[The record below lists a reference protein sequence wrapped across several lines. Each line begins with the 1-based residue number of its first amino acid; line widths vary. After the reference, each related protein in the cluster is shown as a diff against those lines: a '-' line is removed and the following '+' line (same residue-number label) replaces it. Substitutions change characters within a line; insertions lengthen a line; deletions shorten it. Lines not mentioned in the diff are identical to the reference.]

1 MKRHCENLLV
11 GGPHQPRSHSPV
23 LRGPG
28 KPVGFFPRE
37 FKSRPR
43 RQNMHNSRHSPC
55 QKDGILIQCHWPQ
68 NNMEQR
74 SDEKSDVEEGGLMER
89 LSDHPARSI
98 FSDIDGRLRILDSF
112 VSEIGY
118 SFNLIKKYWGAK
130 ELVMMGFCVSGF
142 ILGTW
147 DIGIGEIT
155 SGGDYDRWGIMGD
168 ESGFLHMKD
177 LALIVSLL
185 SLICWLG
192 FVVMLWNSYPIMR
205 ENMVY
210 LLIGM
215 GFILFGFIRAHAEK
229 PEFPTEAGLKSWT
242 WVIIANLIMLFLS
255 TFVVRRAVVET
266 RDIHV
271 QRKHAHPDPRVIDR
285 AWKDHS
291 LFAWSSAIAAWI
303 VFLNISFWSSTHSI
317 APSPGDLDFSFSLV
331 LIHIITGIIATFLL
345 LAIVWFPEFMLGA
358 TESRIQSSRA
368 REVSGEEIQAKKVEH
383 GKCPVCNQNTSA
395 TMDEDGKI
403 TIPCELEE
411 CSGKGIVGSDCK
423 ECGRKISTRLVCINC
438 GSNTPVGGHFGRVEA
453 W

>member
-1 MKRHCENLLV
+1 ME
-11 GGPHQPRSHSPV
+11 S
-23 LRGPG
+23 RGDG
-28 KPVGFFPRE
+28 KSE
-37 FKSRPR
+37 A
-43 RQNMHNSRHSPC
+43 
-55 QKDGILIQCHWPQ
+55 
-68 NNMEQR
+68 
-74 SDEKSDVEEGGLMER
+74 EGVALMER
-89 LSDHPARSI
+89 LSDHHSRST
-98 FSDIDGRLRILDSF
+98 FSNFDSRLQILDDVF
-112 VSEIGY
+112 SEISY
-118 SFNLIKKYWGAK
+118 SLDLIRKYWGAK
-130 ELVMMGFCVSGF
+130 ELVMMAFCVSGF

-147 DIGIGEIT
+147 DIGIGEIS

-205 ENMVY
+205 ENMLY

-215 GFILFGFIRAHAEK
+215 GFILFGFIRAHAEN
-229 PEFPTEAGLKSWT
+229 PDFPTGAGLSSWT

-271 QRKHAHPDPRVIDR
+271 QRKHAHPDPRVVDR

-291 LFAWSSAIAAWI
+291 LFAWSIAIAIWI
-303 VFLNISFWSSTHSI
+303 IFLNISFWSSTHSI

-331 LIHIITGIIATFLL
+331 LIHVLTGIIATFLL
-345 LAIVWFPEFMLGA
+345 LTIVWFPEFMLGA
-358 TESRIQSSRA
+358 TEVRIQSSRA
-368 REVSGEEIQAKKVEH
+368 REVSGEEVRAKKVEQ
-383 GKCPVCNQNTSA
+383 GKCPVCNQKTSA
-395 TMDEDGKI
+395 TMDEDGNI
-403 TIPCELEE
+403 TIPCEIEG
-411 CSGKGIVGSDCK
+411 CRGKGIVGSDCK
-423 ECGRKISTRLVCINC
+423 ECDSKIPTRLVCVNC

>member
-1 MKRHCENLLV
+1 
-11 GGPHQPRSHSPV
+11 
-23 LRGPG
+23 
-28 KPVGFFPRE
+28 
-37 FKSRPR
+37 
-43 RQNMHNSRHSPC
+43 
-55 QKDGILIQCHWPQ
+55 
-68 NNMEQR
+68 MEMR
-74 SDEKSDVEEGGLMER
+74 SDGKSEAEGVAPMER
-89 LSDHPARSI
+89 LSDRPVGSI
-98 FSDIDGRLRILDSF
+98 FSNIDSRLQILDDLF
-112 VSEIGY
+112 SEISY
-118 SFNLIKKYWGAK
+118 SLDLIKKYWGVK
-130 ELVMMGFCVSGF
+130 ELVMMAFFVSGF

-147 DIGIGEIT
+147 DIGIGEIS

-192 FVVMLWNSYPIMR
+192 FIVMLWNSYPIMR
-205 ENMVY
+205 ENMLY

-215 GFILFGFIRAHAEK
+215 GFILFGFIRAHAEN
-229 PEFPTEAGLKSWT
+229 PDFPSEAGLKSLT

-255 TFVVRRAVVET
+255 IFVVGRAVVET

-291 LFAWSSAIAAWI
+291 LFAWSSAIAIWI
-303 VFLNISFWSSTHSI
+303 IFLNISFWSSTHSI

-331 LIHIITGIIATFLL
+331 LIHVFTGIIATFLL
-345 LAIVWFPEFMLGA
+345 LTIVWFPEFMLGA
-358 TESRIQSSRA
+358 TEARIQSSRA
-368 REVSGEEIQAKKVEH
+368 REVSGEEVQTKKVEQ

-395 TMDEDGKI
+395 TMDEEGDI
-403 TIPCELEE
+403 TVPCELEG
-411 CSGKGIVGSDCK
+411 CSGKGVVGSECK
-423 ECGRKISTRLVCINC
+423 ECGSKIPTRLVCINC

>member
-1 MKRHCENLLV
+1 
-11 GGPHQPRSHSPV
+11 
-23 LRGPG
+23 
-28 KPVGFFPRE
+28 
-37 FKSRPR
+37 
-43 RQNMHNSRHSPC
+43 
-55 QKDGILIQCHWPQ
+55 
-68 NNMEQR
+68 MEMR
-74 SDEKSDVEEGGLMER
+74 SDGKLELDEVALMER
-89 LSDHPARSI
+89 LSDHPTGSI
-98 FSDIDGRLRILDSF
+98 FSNFNRRLQILDDLF
-112 VSEIGY
+112 SEISY
-118 SFNLIKKYWGAK
+118 SFNLIKKYWGVK
-130 ELVMMGFCVSGF
+130 ELVMMAFCVSGF

-147 DIGIGEIT
+147 DIGIGEIS

-205 ENMVY
+205 ENMLY

-215 GFILFGFIRAHAEK
+215 GFILFGFIRAHAEN
-229 PEFPTEAGLKSWT
+229 PDFPTEAGLKSWT

-271 QRKHAHPDPRVIDR
+271 QRKHAHPDPRVVDR

-291 LFAWSSAIAAWI
+291 LFAWSSAIAIWI

-331 LIHIITGIIATFLL
+331 LIHVLTGIIATFLL
-345 LAIVWFPEFMLGA
+345 LIIVWFPEFMLGA
-358 TESRIQSSRA
+358 TEARIQSSRA
-368 REVSGEEIQAKKVEH
+368 REVSGEEVQAKKVEQ
-383 GKCPVCNQNTSA
+383 GKCPVCNQNTIA
-395 TMDEDGKI
+395 TMDEEGNI
-403 TIPCELEE
+403 TIPCEIEG
-411 CSGKGIVGSDCK
+411 CIGKGIVGSDCK
-423 ECGRKISTRLVCINC
+423 ECDSKIPTRLVCVNC

>member
-1 MKRHCENLLV
+1 
-11 GGPHQPRSHSPV
+11 
-23 LRGPG
+23 
-28 KPVGFFPRE
+28 
-37 FKSRPR
+37 
-43 RQNMHNSRHSPC
+43 
-55 QKDGILIQCHWPQ
+55 
-68 NNMEQR
+68 MEMR
-74 SDEKSDVEEGGLMER
+74 SDGNSEAEGVALMER
-89 LSDHPARSI
+89 LSDHQAGSI
-98 FSDIDGRLRILDSF
+98 FSNFDSRLQILDDVF
-112 VSEIGY
+112 SEISY
-118 SFNLIKKYWGAK
+118 SFGLIRKYWGAK
-130 ELVMMGFCVSGF
+130 ELVMMAFCVSGF

-147 DIGIGEIT
+147 DIGIGEIS

-205 ENMVY
+205 ENMLY

-215 GFILFGFIRAHAEK
+215 GFILFGFIRAHAGN
-229 PEFPTEAGLKSWT
+229 PDFPTEAGLKSWT

-271 QRKHAHPDPRVIDR
+271 QRKHAHPDPRVVDR

-291 LFAWSSAIAAWI
+291 LFAWSIAIAIWI
-303 VFLNISFWSSTHSI
+303 IFLNISFWSSTHSI

-331 LIHIITGIIATFLL
+331 LIHVFTGIIATFLL
-345 LAIVWFPEFMLGA
+345 LTIVWFPEFMLGA
-358 TESRIQSSRA
+358 TEVRIQSSRA
-368 REVSGEEIQAKKVEH
+368 REVSGEEVRAKKVEQ
-383 GKCPVCNQNTSA
+383 GKCPVCNQKTSA
-395 TMDEDGKI
+395 TMDEEGNI
-403 TIPCELEE
+403 TIPCEIEG
-411 CSGKGIVGSDCK
+411 CRGKGIVGSDCK
-423 ECGRKISTRLVCINC
+423 ECDSKIPTRLVCVNC

>member
-1 MKRHCENLLV
+1 
-11 GGPHQPRSHSPV
+11 
-23 LRGPG
+23 
-28 KPVGFFPRE
+28 
-37 FKSRPR
+37 
-43 RQNMHNSRHSPC
+43 
-55 QKDGILIQCHWPQ
+55 
-68 NNMEQR
+68 MELR
-74 SDEKSDVEEGGLMER
+74 SDGKSEAEGVALMER
-89 LSDHPARSI
+89 LSDHPAGSI
-98 FSDIDGRLRILDSF
+98 FSNFNRRLQILDDLF
-112 VSEIGY
+112 SEIGY

-130 ELVMMGFCVSGF
+130 ELMMMAFCVSGF

-147 DIGIGEIT
+147 DIGIGEIS

-205 ENMVY
+205 ENMLY

-215 GFILFGFIRAHAEK
+215 GFILFGFIRAHAGN
-229 PEFPTEAGLKSWT
+229 PDFPTEAGLKSWT

-271 QRKHAHPDPRVIDR
+271 QRKHAHPDPRVVDR

-291 LFAWSSAIAAWI
+291 LFAWSSAIAIWV

-331 LIHIITGIIATFLL
+331 LIHVFTGIIATFLL
-345 LAIVWFPEFMLGA
+345 LIIVWFPEFMLGA
-358 TESRIQSSRA
+358 TEARIQSSRA
-368 REVSGEEIQAKKVEH
+368 REVSGEEVQAKKVEQ
-383 GKCPVCNQNTSA
+383 GKCPVCNQNTIA
-395 TMDEDGKI
+395 TMDEEGNI
-403 TIPCELEE
+403 TIPCEIEG
-411 CSGKGIVGSDCK
+411 CRGKGIVGSECK
-423 ECGRKISTRLVCINC
+423 ECDRKIPTRLVCVNC

>member
-1 MKRHCENLLV
+1 ME
-11 GGPHQPRSHSPV
+11 
-23 LRGPG
+23 LRGDG
-28 KPVGFFPRE
+28 KSE
-37 FKSRPR
+37 A
-43 RQNMHNSRHSPC
+43 
-55 QKDGILIQCHWPQ
+55 
-68 NNMEQR
+68 
-74 SDEKSDVEEGGLMER
+74 EGVALMER
-89 LSDHPARSI
+89 LSDHHSRST
-98 FSDIDGRLRILDSF
+98 FSNFDSRLQILDDVF
-112 VSEIGY
+112 SEISY
-118 SFNLIKKYWGAK
+118 SLDLIRKYWGAK
-130 ELVMMGFCVSGF
+130 ELVMMAFCVSGF

-147 DIGIGEIT
+147 DIGIGEIS

-205 ENMVY
+205 ENMLY

-215 GFILFGFIRAHAEK
+215 GFILFGFIRAHAEN
-229 PEFPTEAGLKSWT
+229 PDFPTGTGLSSWT

-271 QRKHAHPDPRVIDR
+271 QRKHAHPDPRVVDR

-291 LFAWSSAIAAWI
+291 LFAWSIAIAIWI
-303 VFLNISFWSSTHSI
+303 IFLNISFWSSTHSI

-331 LIHIITGIIATFLL
+331 LIHVLTGIIATFLL
-345 LAIVWFPEFMLGA
+345 LTIVWFPEFMLGA
-358 TESRIQSSRA
+358 TEVRIQSSRA
-368 REVSGEEIQAKKVEH
+368 REVSGEEVRAKKVEQ
-383 GKCPVCNQNTSA
+383 GKCPVCNQKTSA
-395 TMDEDGKI
+395 TMDEDGNI
-403 TIPCELEE
+403 TIPCEIEG
-411 CSGKGIVGSDCK
+411 CRGKGIVGSDCK
-423 ECGRKISTRLVCINC
+423 ECDSKIPTRLVCVNC

>member
-1 MKRHCENLLV
+1 ME
-11 GGPHQPRSHSPV
+11 
-23 LRGPG
+23 LRGDG
-28 KPVGFFPRE
+28 KSE
-37 FKSRPR
+37 A
-43 RQNMHNSRHSPC
+43 
-55 QKDGILIQCHWPQ
+55 
-68 NNMEQR
+68 
-74 SDEKSDVEEGGLMER
+74 EGVALMER
-89 LSDHPARSI
+89 LSDHHSRST
-98 FSDIDGRLRILDSF
+98 FSNFDSRLQILDDVF
-112 VSEIGY
+112 SEISY
-118 SFNLIKKYWGAK
+118 SLDLIRKYWGAK
-130 ELVMMGFCVSGF
+130 ELVMMAFCVSGF

-147 DIGIGEIT
+147 DIGIGEIS

-205 ENMVY
+205 ENMLY

-215 GFILFGFIRAHAEK
+215 GFILFGFIRAHAEN
-229 PEFPTEAGLKSWT
+229 PDFPTGAGLSSWT

-271 QRKHAHPDPRVIDR
+271 QRKHAHPDPRVVDR

-291 LFAWSSAIAAWI
+291 LFAWSIAIAIWI
-303 VFLNISFWSSTHSI
+303 IFLNISFWSSTHSI

-331 LIHIITGIIATFLL
+331 LIHVLTGIIATFLL
-345 LAIVWFPEFMLGA
+345 LTIVWFPEFMLGA
-358 TESRIQSSRA
+358 TEVRIQSSRA
-368 REVSGEEIQAKKVEH
+368 REVSGEEVRAKKVEQ

-395 TMDEDGKI
+395 TMDEDGNI
-403 TIPCELEE
+403 TIPCEIEG
-411 CSGKGIVGSDCK
+411 CRGKGIVGSDCK
-423 ECGRKISTRLVCINC
+423 ECDSKIPTRLVCVNC

>member
-1 MKRHCENLLV
+1 
-11 GGPHQPRSHSPV
+11 
-23 LRGPG
+23 
-28 KPVGFFPRE
+28 
-37 FKSRPR
+37 
-43 RQNMHNSRHSPC
+43 
-55 QKDGILIQCHWPQ
+55 
-68 NNMEQR
+68 MEMR
-74 SDEKSDVEEGGLMER
+74 SDGKSEAEGVALMER
-89 LSDHPARSI
+89 LSERPVRSI
-98 FSDIDGRLRILDSF
+98 FSNIDSRLQILDDLF
-112 VSEIGY
+112 SEISY
-118 SFNLIKKYWGAK
+118 SLDLIKKYWGVK
-130 ELVMMGFCVSGF
+130 ELVMMAFCVSGF

-147 DIGIGEIT
+147 DIGIGEIS

-185 SLICWLG
+185 SLICWSG
-192 FVVMLWNSYPIMR
+192 FIVMLWNSYPIMR
-205 ENMVY
+205 ENMLY

-215 GFILFGFIRAHAEK
+215 GFILFGFIRAHAEN
-229 PEFPTEAGLKSWT
+229 PDFPSEAGLKSWT

-291 LFAWSSAIAAWI
+291 LFAWSSAIAIWI
-303 VFLNISFWSSTHSI
+303 IFLNISFWSSTHSI

-331 LIHIITGIIATFLL
+331 LIHVFTGIIATFLL
-345 LAIVWFPEFMLGA
+345 LTIVWFPEFMLGA
-358 TESRIQSSRA
+358 TEARIQSSRA
-368 REVSGEEIQAKKVEH
+368 REVSGEEVQTKKVEQ

-395 TMDEDGKI
+395 TMDEEGDI
-403 TIPCELEE
+403 TVPCELEG
-411 CSGKGIVGSDCK
+411 CSGKGVVGSECK
-423 ECGRKISTRLVCINC
+423 ECGSKIPTRLVCINC

>member
-1 MKRHCENLLV
+1 ME
-11 GGPHQPRSHSPV
+11 
-23 LRGPG
+23 LRGDG
-28 KPVGFFPRE
+28 KSE
-37 FKSRPR
+37 A
-43 RQNMHNSRHSPC
+43 
-55 QKDGILIQCHWPQ
+55 
-68 NNMEQR
+68 
-74 SDEKSDVEEGGLMER
+74 EGVALMER
-89 LSDHPARSI
+89 LSDHHSRST
-98 FSDIDGRLRILDSF
+98 FSNFDSRLQILDDVF
-112 VSEIGY
+112 SEISY
-118 SFNLIKKYWGAK
+118 SLDLIRKYWGAK
-130 ELVMMGFCVSGF
+130 ELVMMAFCVSGF

-147 DIGIGEIT
+147 DIGIGEIS

-205 ENMVY
+205 ENMLY

-215 GFILFGFIRAHAEK
+215 GFILFGFIRAHAEN
-229 PEFPTEAGLKSWT
+229 PDFPTGAGLSSWT

-271 QRKHAHPDPRVIDR
+271 QRKHAHPDPRVVDR

-291 LFAWSSAIAAWI
+291 LFAWSIAIAIWI
-303 VFLNISFWSSTHSI
+303 IFLNISFWSSTHSI

-331 LIHIITGIIATFLL
+331 LIHVLTGIIATFLL
-345 LAIVWFPEFMLGA
+345 LTIVWFPEFMLGA
-358 TESRIQSSRA
+358 TEARIQSSRA
-368 REVSGEEIQAKKVEH
+368 REVSGEVVRDKKVEQ

-395 TMDEDGKI
+395 TMDEDGNI
-403 TIPCELEE
+403 TIPCEIEG
-411 CSGKGIVGSDCK
+411 CRGKGIVGSDCE
-423 ECGRKISTRLVCINC
+423 ECDSKIPTRLVCVNC

>member
-1 MKRHCENLLV
+1 
-11 GGPHQPRSHSPV
+11 
-23 LRGPG
+23 
-28 KPVGFFPRE
+28 
-37 FKSRPR
+37 
-43 RQNMHNSRHSPC
+43 
-55 QKDGILIQCHWPQ
+55 
-68 NNMEQR
+68 MEMR
-74 SDEKSDVEEGGLMER
+74 SDGKSEADEVALMER
-89 LSDHPARSI
+89 LSDHPTEST
-98 FSDIDGRLRILDSF
+98 FSNLNSRLQILDDLM
-112 VSEIGY
+112 SEIGY
-118 SFNLIKKYWGAK
+118 SFSLIKKYWGDK
-130 ELVMMGFCVSGF
+130 ELLMMAFCVSGF

-147 DIGIGEIT
+147 DIGIGEIS

-205 ENMVY
+205 ENMLY

-215 GFILFGFIRAHAEK
+215 GFILFGFIRAHAEN
-229 PEFPTEAGLKSWT
+229 PDFPSEAGLGSWT
-242 WVIIANLIMLFLS
+242 WVVIANLIMLFLS

-271 QRKHAHPDPRVIDR
+271 QRKHTHPDPRVVDR

-303 VFLNISFWSSTHSI
+303 VFLNVSFWSSTHSV

-331 LIHIITGIIATFLL
+331 LIHVFTGIIATFLL
-345 LAIVWFPEFMLGA
+345 LTIVWFPEFMLGA
-358 TESRIQSSRA
+358 TEVRIQSSRA
-368 REVSGEEIQAKKVEH
+368 REVSGEEVRTKKVEQ
-383 GKCPVCNQNTSA
+383 GKCPVCNKNTSA
-395 TMDEDGKI
+395 TMDEVGDI
-403 TIPCELEE
+403 TIPCEIEG
-411 CSGKGIVGSDCK
+411 CRGKGIVGSKCK
-423 ECGRKISTRLVCINC
+423 ECDSKIPTRLVCVNC

>member
-1 MKRHCENLLV
+1 
-11 GGPHQPRSHSPV
+11 
-23 LRGPG
+23 
-28 KPVGFFPRE
+28 
-37 FKSRPR
+37 
-43 RQNMHNSRHSPC
+43 
-55 QKDGILIQCHWPQ
+55 
-68 NNMEQR
+68 MEMR
-74 SDEKSDVEEGGLMER
+74 SDGKSELDEVALMER
-89 LSDHPARSI
+89 LSDHPTGST
-98 FSDIDGRLRILDSF
+98 FSNLNSRLQILDDLF
-112 VSEIGY
+112 SEIGY

-130 ELVMMGFCVSGF
+130 ELVMMAFCVSGF

-147 DIGIGEIT
+147 DIGIGEIS

-205 ENMVY
+205 ENMLY

-215 GFILFGFIRAHAEK
+215 GFILFGFIRAHAEN
-229 PEFPTEAGLKSWT
+229 PDFPSEAGLRSWT

-271 QRKHAHPDPRVIDR
+271 QRKHAHPDPRVVDR

-291 LFAWSSAIAAWI
+291 LFAWSSAIAIWI
-303 VFLNISFWSSTHSI
+303 VFLNVSFWSSTHSI

-331 LIHIITGIIATFLL
+331 LIHVFTGIIATFLL
-345 LAIVWFPEFMLGA
+345 LTIVWFPEFMLGA
-358 TESRIQSSRA
+358 TEVRIQSSRA
-368 REVSGEEIQAKKVEH
+368 REVSGEEVRTKKVEQ

-395 TMDEDGKI
+395 TMDEVGNI
-403 TIPCELEE
+403 TIPCEIEG
-411 CSGKGIVGSDCK
+411 CRGKGIVGSKCK
-423 ECGRKISTRLVCINC
+423 ECDSKIPTRLVCVNC

>member
-1 MKRHCENLLV
+1 
-11 GGPHQPRSHSPV
+11 
-23 LRGPG
+23 
-28 KPVGFFPRE
+28 
-37 FKSRPR
+37 
-43 RQNMHNSRHSPC
+43 
-55 QKDGILIQCHWPQ
+55 
-68 NNMEQR
+68 MEQR
-74 SDEKSDVEEGGLMER
+74 SDDSSDIGEGALMER
-89 LSDHPARSI
+89 LSDHPRREI
-98 FSDIDGRLRILDSF
+98 FSKIDSRLRNLDDL
-112 VSEIGY
+112 VSEIDY
-118 SFNLIKKYWGAK
+118 SFNLIKKYWGVK
-130 ELVMMGFCVSGF
+130 ELVMMAFCVSGF

-147 DIGIGEIT
+147 DIGIGEIS

-168 ESGFLHMKD
+168 ESGFLHIKD

-215 GFILFGFIRAHAEK
+215 GFILFGFIRAHAEN
-229 PEFPTEAGLKSWT
+229 PDFPTGAGLGSWT
-242 WVIIANLIMLFLS
+242 WVLIANLIMLFLS

-291 LFAWSSAIAAWI
+291 LFAWSSAIAIWI

-331 LIHIITGIIATFLL
+331 LIHVITGMLATFLL
-345 LAIVWFPEFMLGA
+345 LTIVWFPEFMLGA
-358 TESRIQSSRA
+358 TEVRIQSSRA
-368 REVSGEEIQAKKVEH
+368 REVSGEEIQIKEVEQ

-395 TMDEDGKI
+395 TMERDAQETERKI
-403 TIPCELEE
+403 TMPCELEG
-411 CSGKGIVGSDCK
+411 CSGNGLVGSDCE
-423 ECGRKISTRLVCINC
+423 ECGRKIPTRAVCINC
-438 GSNTPVGGHFGRVEA
+438 GSNTPVGDHFGRVEA

>member
-1 MKRHCENLLV
+1 
-11 GGPHQPRSHSPV
+11 
-23 LRGPG
+23 
-28 KPVGFFPRE
+28 
-37 FKSRPR
+37 
-43 RQNMHNSRHSPC
+43 
-55 QKDGILIQCHWPQ
+55 
-68 NNMEQR
+68 MEMR
-74 SDEKSDVEEGGLMER
+74 SDGKLELDEVALMER
-89 LSDHPARSI
+89 LSDHPTGST
-98 FSDIDGRLRILDSF
+98 FSNLNSRLQILDDLF
-112 VSEIGY
+112 SEIGY

-130 ELVMMGFCVSGF
+130 ELVMMAFCVSGF

-147 DIGIGEIT
+147 DLGIGEIS

-205 ENMVY
+205 ENMLY

-215 GFILFGFIRAHAEK
+215 GFILFGFIRAHAEN
-229 PEFPTEAGLKSWT
+229 PDFPSEAGLGSWT
-242 WVIIANLIMLFLS
+242 WVVAANLIMLFLS

-271 QRKHAHPDPRVIDR
+271 QRKHTHPDPRVVDR

-303 VFLNISFWSSTHSI
+303 VFLNVSFWSSTHSV

-331 LIHIITGIIATFLL
+331 LIHVFTGIIATFLL
-345 LAIVWFPEFMLGA
+345 LTIVWFPEFMLGA
-358 TESRIQSSRA
+358 TEVRIQSSRA
-368 REVSGEEIQAKKVEH
+368 REVSGEEVRTKKVEQ
-383 GKCPVCNQNTSA
+383 GKCPVCNKNTSA
-395 TMDEDGKI
+395 TMDEVGDI
-403 TIPCELEE
+403 TIPCEIEG
-411 CSGKGIVGSDCK
+411 CRGKGVVGSKCK
-423 ECGRKISTRLVCINC
+423 ECDSKITTRLVCVNC

>member
-1 MKRHCENLLV
+1 MEM
-11 GGPHQPRSHSPV
+11 RSH
-23 LRGPG
+23 G
-28 KPVGFFPRE
+28 KSE
-37 FKSRPR
+37 A
-43 RQNMHNSRHSPC
+43 
-55 QKDGILIQCHWPQ
+55 
-68 NNMEQR
+68 
-74 SDEKSDVEEGGLMER
+74 DEVALMER
-89 LSDHPARSI
+89 LSDHPTEST
-98 FSDIDGRLRILDSF
+98 FSNLNSRLQILDDLL
-112 VSEIGY
+112 SEIGY
-118 SFNLIKKYWGAK
+118 SFGLIKKYWGAK
-130 ELVMMGFCVSGF
+130 ELVMMAFCVSGF

-147 DIGIGEIT
+147 DIGIGEIS

-205 ENMVY
+205 ENMLY

-215 GFILFGFIRAHAEK
+215 GFILFGFIRAHAEN
-229 PEFPTEAGLKSWT
+229 PDFPSEAGLGSWT
-242 WVIIANLIMLFLS
+242 WVVIANLIMLFLS

-271 QRKHAHPDPRVIDR
+271 QRKHTHPDPRVVDR

-291 LFAWSSAIAAWI
+291 LFAWSSAIATWI
-303 VFLNISFWSSTHSI
+303 VFLNVSFWSSTHSV

-331 LIHIITGIIATFLL
+331 LIHVFTGIIATFLL
-345 LAIVWFPEFMLGA
+345 LTIVWFPEFMLGA
-358 TESRIQSSRA
+358 TEVRIQSSRA
-368 REVSGEEIQAKKVEH
+368 REVSGEEVRTKKVEQ

-395 TMDEDGKI
+395 TMDEAGDI
-403 TIPCELEE
+403 TIPCEIEG
-411 CSGKGIVGSDCK
+411 CRGKGIVGSKCK
-423 ECGRKISTRLVCINC
+423 ECDSKIPTRLVCVNC

>member
-1 MKRHCENLLV
+1 
-11 GGPHQPRSHSPV
+11 
-23 LRGPG
+23 
-28 KPVGFFPRE
+28 
-37 FKSRPR
+37 
-43 RQNMHNSRHSPC
+43 
-55 QKDGILIQCHWPQ
+55 
-68 NNMEQR
+68 MEQR
-74 SDEKSDVEEGGLMER
+74 SDDSSDIGEGALMER
-89 LSDHPARSI
+89 LSDLPRREI
-98 FSDIDGRLRILDSF
+98 FSKIDSRLGNLDDL
-112 VSEIGY
+112 VSEIDY
-118 SFNLIKKYWGAK
+118 SFSLIKKYWGVK
-130 ELVMMGFCVSGF
+130 ELVMMAFCVSGF

-147 DIGIGEIT
+147 DIGIGEIS

-168 ESGFLHMKD
+168 ESGFLHIKD

-215 GFILFGFIRAHAEK
+215 GFILFGFIRAHAEN
-229 PEFPTEAGLKSWT
+229 PDFPTGAGLGSWT

-291 LFAWSSAIAAWI
+291 LFAWSSAIAIWI

-331 LIHIITGIIATFLL
+331 LIHVITGMLATFLL
-345 LAIVWFPEFMLGA
+345 LTIVWFPEFMLGA
-358 TESRIQSSRA
+358 TEVRIQSSRA
-368 REVSGEEIQAKKVEH
+368 REVSGEEIQIKAVEQ

-395 TMDEDGKI
+395 TMERDAQETERKI
-403 TIPCELEE
+403 TMPCELEG
-411 CSGKGIVGSDCK
+411 CSGNGLVGSDCE
-423 ECGRKISTRLVCINC
+423 ECGRKIPTRAVCINC
-438 GSNTPVGGHFGRVEA
+438 GSNTPVGDHFGRVEA

>member
-1 MKRHCENLLV
+1 ME
-11 GGPHQPRSHSPV
+11 
-23 LRGPG
+23 LRGDG
-28 KPVGFFPRE
+28 KSE
-37 FKSRPR
+37 A
-43 RQNMHNSRHSPC
+43 
-55 QKDGILIQCHWPQ
+55 
-68 NNMEQR
+68 
-74 SDEKSDVEEGGLMER
+74 EEVAIMER
-89 LSDHPARSI
+89 LSDHHSRST
-98 FSDIDGRLRILDSF
+98 FSNFDSRLQILDDVF
-112 VSEIGY
+112 SEISY
-118 SFNLIKKYWGAK
+118 SLDLIRKYWGAK
-130 ELVMMGFCVSGF
+130 ELVMMAFCVSGF

-147 DIGIGEIT
+147 DIGIGEIS

-205 ENMVY
+205 ENMLY

-215 GFILFGFIRAHAEK
+215 GFILFGFIRAHAEN
-229 PEFPTEAGLKSWT
+229 PDFPKGAGLSSWT

-271 QRKHAHPDPRVIDR
+271 QRKHAHPDPRVVDR

-291 LFAWSSAIAAWI
+291 LFAWSIAIAIWI
-303 VFLNISFWSSTHSI
+303 IFLNISFWSSTHSI

-331 LIHIITGIIATFLL
+331 LIHVLTGIIATFLL
-345 LAIVWFPEFMLGA
+345 LTIVWFPEFMLGA
-358 TESRIQSSRA
+358 TEVRIQSSRA
-368 REVSGEEIQAKKVEH
+368 REVSGEEVRAKKVEQ
-383 GKCPVCNQNTSA
+383 GKCPVCNQKTSA
-395 TMDEDGKI
+395 TMDEDGNI
-403 TIPCELEE
+403 TIPCEIEG
-411 CSGKGIVGSDCK
+411 CRGKGIVGSDCK
-423 ECGRKISTRLVCINC
+423 ECDSKIPTRLVCVNC